1 MGKGMANRKA
11 PVKNPPAGKRAARR
25 PAVRKSA
32 GGFGSKAAAFPAARA
47 GSRPA
52 SRAAASHAAGHAGN
66 GKGKPVGAVLVV
78 GAGIAGIQSSLDL
91 AESGYKVYL
100 VEKGPSIGGV
110 MTQLD
115 KTFPTNDC
123 SMCIVSPKLVEASRH
138 NNIELYSYSEVD
150 KVEGKAGAFDI
161 TLRKKARSV
170 DLAKCTGC
178 GACMAACPV
187 QQRIRVPEPI
197 PVEMDET
204 VRRTDALVDRY
215 PPQRASL
222 IMILQDV
229 NAAFNYLPESALLRI
244 AERLGLP
251 YAEVYGTA
259 SFYKAF
265 SLEPRGEHLVQ
276 VCLGTACHVRGGQR
290 IQEEFE
296 RILSVKNGMT
306 TEDRKFTLESVNC
319 LGACALGPIV
329 VVDGEYH
336 GSMTMAGVSKIID
349 TYAKR
354 GKR

>member
-1 MGKGMANRKA
+1 VSGMAKTTVIRKA
-11 PVKNPPAGKRAARR
+11 PAARPAKTAASRKAAPQAPAKR
-25 PAVRKSA
+25 PA
-32 GGFGSKAAAFPAARA
+32 KAPA
-47 GSRPA
+47 
-52 SRAAASHAAGHAGN
+52 HAGN
-66 GKGKPVGAVLVV
+66 GKGKPVGSVLVV

-150 KVEGKAGAFDI
+150 KVEGQAGSFDV

-170 DLAKCTGC
+170 DLSKCTGC

-187 QQRIRVPEPI
+187 EQRIRVPEPI
-197 PVEMDET
+197 PVEVDET
-204 VRRTDALVDRY
+204 VRQTDALIDRHS
-215 PPQRASL
+215 PQRASL

-229 NAAFNYLPESALLRI
+229 NAAFNYLPEPALLRI
-244 AERLGLP
+244 AERLALP

-276 VCLGTACHVRGGQR
+276 VCLGTACHVRGAQR
-290 IQEEFE
+290 ILEEFE

-306 TEDRKFTLESVNC
+306 TEDRLFTLESVNC

-336 GSMTMAGVSKIID
+336 GSLTMSGVSKVID

-354 GKR
+354 GKP

>member
-1 MGKGMANRKA
+1 MAARKA
-11 PVKNPPAGKRAARR
+11 PVSKSTAGVKGARR
-25 PAVRKSA
+25 PAA
-32 GGFGSKAAAFPAARA
+32 QPAARPA
-47 GSRPA
+47 VRFGSHAAARAAARPA
-52 SRAAASHAAGHAGN
+52 SRAAAKTAVHAAAPHAGN
-66 GKGKPVGAVLVV
+66 GKGKPVGSVLVV

-91 AESGYKVYL
+91 AECGYKVYL

-150 KVEGKAGAFDI
+150 KVEGQAGAFNV

-187 QQRIRVPEPI
+187 EQRIRVPEPI
-197 PVEMDET
+197 PVEIDET
-204 VRRTDALVDRY
+204 VRKTDALIDRY

-229 NAAFNYLPESALLRI
+229 NAAFNYLPEPALLRI
-244 AERLGLP
+244 AERLALP

-276 VCLGTACHVRGGQR
+276 VCLGTACHVRGAQR
-290 IQEEFE
+290 ILEEFE

-336 GSMTMAGVSKIID
+336 GSMTMSGVSKVID
-349 TYAKR
+349 AYAKR
-354 GKR
+354 GKP